1 MTGPAQSGSPA
12 PLILCIEDEEALRRD
27 LAEELQEAGY
37 RVIEAAGG
45 ADALAQL
52 DSFRPDLIL
61 CDICMPGM
69 DGYDLLQ
76 RLQDKAGDYA
86 DVPFIFL
93 TALADRQ
100 EVLDGKRRGADDY
113 LVKPVDFDLLLA
125 TVDARLRQI
134 RRIREQSRRAEDDVS
149 ARLAGGAHLDAA
161 ARDPGI
167 AAVLNLLSTAIIL
180 IDGARQVA
188 FSNQAARA
196 FADACPD
203 FRFALDQLEHG
214 PGHRTGFSAWLDEM
228 LAGLEE
234 GSVSSFAFPRREE
247 ESDLMMVG
255 CKLNPHGE
263 GGPVLALFMT
273 GPSGVSELS
282 PDVLASLFGFTPTE
296 SLIAVALARGDR
308 PADISTGLGIAQTT
322 VAFHIRNIFQ
332 KTGVSRQASLVAL
345 LLTSPASLL

>member
-1 MTGPAQSGSPA
+1 VSASPQTGSAA

-45 ADALAQL
+45 ADALSQL
-52 DSFRPDLIL
+52 QSFRPDLIL

-76 RLQDKAGDYA
+76 RFQNKADDYA

-134 RRIREQSRRAEDDVS
+134 RRIREQSRRAEEDVS
-149 ARLAGGAHLDAA
+149 IHLDAA

-167 AAVLNLLSTAIIL
+167 AAVLDLLSTAIIL

-188 FSNQAARA
+188 FFNKAARV
-196 FADACPD
+196 FADDCPD
-203 FRFALDQLEHG
+203 FRLALDQLEHG
-214 PGHRTGFSAWLDEM
+214 PRHRTGFSAWLDEM

-234 GSVSSFAFPRREE
+234 GSVSSFAFPRGEE
-247 ESDLMMVG
+247 GSDLMMVG
-255 CKLNPHGE
+255 CKLKPHDE
-263 GGPVLALFMT
+263 VLALFMT
-273 GPSGVSELS
+273 GPSGASDLS
-282 PDVLASLFGFTPTE
+282 PNVLTSLFGFTPTE
-296 SLIAVALARGDR
+296 SLIAAALARGDR

-345 LLTSPASLL
+345 LLTSPASIL